1 VDRQDQQVQLERLV
15 QQVRLVQLVFVV
27 LLVLRVY
34 KVLLQQFLV
43 LKVPL
48 DQLVPRVSKV

>member
-1 VDRQDQQVQLERLV
+1 VQQVQQV
-15 QQVRLVQLVFVV
+15 QQVIRVLQVFVV